1 MPTALIHCILVTV
14 DSADRIIRD
23 GTIVFEKGVI
33 AAVGPTDSIQLPPD
47 THCIDGQG
55 KWAVL
60 PGLVDAHSHS
70 SLLKGYSEN
79 LNLMQW
85 LPVYQREHQ
94 VLTEEDAYW
103 AAMISYLEALKGGT
117 TTVLDMYRFMHR
129 CAEAAKNL
137 GIRAHIAPYVADSD
151 DKTFFE
157 SLDSNEA
164 FIQSH
169 HESDEG
175 RLKALV
181 GLEHLFYC
189 SPEAYRRARHM
200 AEHYDVQIHTHTSEL
215 QSEVQAVEQHFG
227 KRPIHLLHDY
237 GILTPRT
244 HLAHCV
250 WLDDSETQ
258 RLVDCGLAGLSLCP
272 TSNAKL
278 AGGVPPYTRY
288 KERGLTMGLG
298 TDGAISNNSLSMWEL
313 MKTASLQQKNLL
325 FDAAALPAPEVL
337 RLATMGGAKLLG
349 QDKLIGSLEP
359 GKRAD
364 LITVNLWQ
372 PHLMPIADDGEHDPV
387 IWNLVYAARAS
398 DVQHVW
404 VDGRQVLKD
413 GRSTR
418 IDEDEVLLHVHR
430 QTQELLQRRKATQ
443 TIQMNGKGTAADAT

>member
-1 MPTALIHCILVTV
+1 MPTALLDCILFTV
-14 DSADRIIRD
+14 DSNDTVIRNGCIVFD
-23 GTIVFEKGVI
+23 KGTIQ
-33 AAVGPTDSIQLPPD
+33 AVGPMDSIRLSSD
-47 THCIDGQG
+47 TQCIDGQG
-55 KWAVL
+55 KLAVL

-79 LNLMQW
+79 MNLMEW

-94 VLTEEDAYW
+94 VLTEDDAYW

-129 CAEAAKNL
+129 CAEAARTL
-137 GIRAHIAPYVADSD
+137 GLRAHIAPYVADSG

-157 SLDSNEA
+157 SLGSNES
-164 FIQSH
+164 FIKAYH
-169 HESDEG
+169 NSDEG
-175 RLKALV
+175 RIKALV

-189 SPEAYRRARHM
+189 SPSAYKRAKAM

-215 QSEVQAVEQHFG
+215 KSEVTAVEQSFG

-237 GILTPRT
+237 GILGPRT

-250 WLDDSETQ
+250 WLDDSEIQ
-258 RLVDCGLAGLSLCP
+258 RVVDCGLAGFSLCP

-278 AGGVPPYTRY
+278 AGGVPPYALY
-288 KERGLTMGLG
+288 KSRGLTMGLG
-298 TDGAISNNSLSMWEL
+298 TDGSISNNSLSMWEL

-325 FDAAALPAPEVL
+325 GDAGALPAPEVL
-337 RLATMGGAKLLG
+337 RVATMGGAKLLR
-349 QDKLIGSLEP
+349 QDHLIGSLEV

-372 PHLMPIADDGEHDPV
+372 PHLMPIADDDEHDPV

-398 DVQHVW
+398 DVRDVW
-404 VDGRQVLKD
+404 VDGRHVIHEGKSMRVNEEDVL
-413 GRSTR
+413 
-418 IDEDEVLLHVHR
+418 IQAHR
-430 QTQELLQRRKATQ
+430 QTKELLQRRKATRTVKMVQ
-443 TIQMNGKGTAADAT
+443 

>member
-23 GTIVFEKGVI
+23 GCIVFEKGVI
-33 AAVGPTDSIQLPPD
+33 QAIGPTDSIALSPD
-47 THCIDGQG
+47 TICIDGRG
-55 KWAVL
+55 KLAVL
-60 PGLVDAHSHS
+60 PGLIDVHSHS

-79 LNLMQW
+79 LNLMEW

-103 AAMISYLEALKGGT
+103 AAMVAYLEALKGGT
-117 TTVLDMYRFMHR
+117 TTVLDMYRYMHR
-129 CAEAAKNL
+129 CAEAAKTL
-137 GIRAHIAPYVADSD
+137 GIRAHIAPYVADSG

-164 FIQSH
+164 FILSH

-175 RLKALV
+175 RTKALV

-189 SPEAYRRARHM
+189 SPNAYRHAREM

-215 QSEVQAVEQHFG
+215 LSEVEAVEQHFG
-227 KRPIHLLHDY
+227 KRPIHLLHEY
-237 GILTPRT
+237 GILGPRT
-244 HLAHCV
+244 QLAHCV
-250 WLDDSETQ
+250 WLDDDETQ
-258 RLVDCGLAGLSLCP
+258 RLLDCGVAGLSLCP

-313 MKTASLQQKNLL
+313 MKIASLQQKNLL

-349 QDKLIGSLEP
+349 QDHIIGSLEV

-372 PHLMPIADDGEHDPV
+372 PHLMPIVDDGEHDPL
-387 IWNLVYAARAS
+387 IWNLIYAGRAS
-398 DVQHVW
+398 DVQDVW
-404 VDGRQVLKD
+404 IDGRQVLKD
-413 GRSTR
+413 GKSTR
-418 IDEDEVLLHVHR
+418 VDEGDILLQVHR
-430 QTQELLQRRKATQ
+430 QTQSLLQRRKSTQ
-443 TIQMNGKGTAADAT
+443 KVRMNS